1 MSDGGACVCQ
11 AVLEAGWA
19 VGGCVQ
25 GGDGDGGVLRLLEI
39 ATNNTFQGNLR
50 LDSCVIDEVAGLV
63 CVVLLKRFNLHK
75 CEV

>member
-39 ATNNTFQGNLR
+39 EQQTTR
-50 LDSCVIDEVAGLV
+50 SRVTYDWTRV
-63 CVVLLKRFNLHK
+63 
-75 CEV
+75 